1 MRQYRIK
8 QINDNKFISQTRKLS
23 DVLLFW
29 DSDWYSITDE
39 LQEVEDVDGWM
50 LSLIVITTMEQA
62 QERIDEFKIKQ
73 IKSKY
78 PKYHK
83 VD

>member
-8 QINDNKFISQTRKLS
+8 QISDNQYISQTRKLM

-62 QERIDEFKIKQ
+62 EERIKQFKLKQ
-73 IKSKY
+73 IKQQY
-78 PKYHK
+78 PKYYSSK
-83 VD
+83 

>member
-73 IKSKY
+73 TKSKY

>member
-8 QINDNKFISQTRKLS
+8 QTGDNKYISQTRKLS

-29 DSDWYSITDE
+29 DNDWYSITTE
-39 LQEVEDVDGWM
+39 LEEIEDVDGWM
-50 LSLIVITTMEQA
+50 LSLTETTTMEQA
-62 QERIDEFKIKQ
+62 QERIEQFKEKQ

-78 PKYHK
+78 PKYHPSK
-83 VD
+83 

>member
-8 QINDNKFISQTRKLS
+8 QISDNQYISQTRKLM

-39 LQEVEDVDGWM
+39 LNEVEDVDGWM

-62 QERIDEFKIKQ
+62 EERIKQFKLKQ
-73 IKSKY
+73 IKQQY
-78 PKYHK
+78 PKYYPHK
-83 VD
+83 